1 MDARSRGFNTLTEA
15 ITGMKYAA
23 ERTSRSMRKIMRTLE
38 RIGDTDGDRH
48 VERIIKEILDGKPGR
63 DPALR
68 LECAYMLKEVIDG
81 EYTR

>member
-1 MDARSRGFNTLTEA
+1 MTRADFASLTEA

-23 ERTSRSMRKIMRTLE
+23 ERTSRHMRKVTFALQ
-38 RIGDTDGDRH
+38 RIIDTDGDRH

-68 LECAYMLKEVIDG
+68 LECAVMLREVID
-81 EYTR
+81 RDR